1 MRLIRFGDRGHER
14 PGLWSDDGVID
25 LKAIFPQ
32 IPDIGE
38 SFFRDNW
45 LTKVQSVKET
55 PVPLDVRLGCPLHQ
69 PSKIICLGINY
80 AAHGQE
86 GKFEKPPRPL
96 LFTKTPNAL
105 NGPFDP
111 IRLPGSSQQVDWEV
125 ELAVVIGR
133 EGRGINKAD
142 AFDYVAGFTVMNDVS
157 ARDVQ
162 FSESQWYR
170 GKSFDTFAPLGPAI
184 VTLDEIGEIKKL
196 QNLRLTTKVNGQLMQ
211 DGNTS
216 DMVFNVSEIIE
227 DISHDITLVPG
238 DVISTGTPAGVG
250 IFRDPPVLLNPGDEV
265 ACQIERIGTICN
277 QVVAAQPVNA
287 SR

>member
-1 MRLIRFGDRGHER
+1 MRLIRFGSKGHER
-14 PGLWSDDGVID
+14 PGLWKDGGIID

-38 SFFRDNW
+38 VFFRDNW
-45 LTKVQSVKET
+45 MEKILSVTEN
-55 PVPLDVRLGCPLHQ
+55 PAPLDVRLGCPLHQ

-80 AAHGQE
+80 ADHGQE

-111 IRLPGSSQQVDWEV
+111 IRLPLSSQQVDWEV

-133 EGRGINKAD
+133 EGRGVKKAD
-142 AFDYVAGFTVMNDVS
+142 AFDYVAGFTVMNDIS

-184 VTLDEIGEIKKL
+184 VTPDEIGDIVNL

-216 DMVFNVSEIIE
+216 DMVFNVFEIIE
-227 DISHDITLVPG
+227 DISQDITLVPG
-238 DVISTGTPAGVG
+238 DIISTGTPAGVG
-250 IFRDPPVLLNPGDEV
+250 IFRDPPVLLKPGDKVE
-265 ACQIERIGTICN
+265 CHIEHIGTMCN
-277 QVVAAQPVNA
+277 QVVADR
-287 SR
+287 S